1 MATDVAIGGS
11 GSGEIFIGEDKTLSF
26 EILDSDD
33 DPVNMAGWDVLF
45 DVRAKDNSEG
55 TALITKTA
63 TILGT
68 FNADRTLNAQRA
80 EIELT
85 DDDLLA
91 TVFKGS
97 NLPSGAK
104 TYRYSLK
111 RMTSGQET
119 VLARGDFS
127 PEKAT
132 AP

>member
-11 GSGEIFIGEDKTLSF
+11 GTGEIFIGEDKLLSF
-26 EILDSDD
+26 EVLDSSE
-33 DPVNMAGWDVLF
+33 DPVDMAGWDVIF
-45 DVRAKDNSEG
+45 DVRAKDNSEAP
-55 TALITKTA
+55 ALITKTA

-68 FNADRTLNAQRA
+68 FNATRALNAQRA
-80 EIELT
+80 EVELT
-85 DDDLLA
+85 DGDLLA

-111 RMTSGQET
+111 RMTAGDET
-119 VLARGDFS
+119 VLARGDFA

-132 AP
+132 AD